1 MDHTVKAAT
10 PEQIQAHEAKKAAAS
25 QPPARQVLPEG
36 FQSEKTI
43 KLTIPV
49 EFGGITYSEVSIRR
63 LKGADFAR
71 LKSVAGDADAGL
83 LSLVCSVPPQ
93 VLAEVDA
100 DDYLA
105 LAEEA
110 RGFLPQRLLQEVEQ
124 TSDNGQV
131 SQQ

>member
-10 PEQIQAHEAKKAAAS
+10 PEEIQAHEARKAAAN

-49 EFGGITYSEVSIRR
+49 EFGGITYSEISIRR

-93 VLAEVDA
+93 VLGEIDA

-110 RGFLPQRLLQEVEQ
+110 RDFLPRRLMEEVAP
-124 TSDNGQV
+124 TSDAGRS
-131 SQQ
+131 SQL